1 MKKKETKLAN
11 FIAGKKR
18 LFLSIDGS
26 RISNISSSTVID
38 KLIDKIVASSK

>member
-1 MKKKETKLAN
+1 MKKKETKLVN
-11 FIAGKKR
+11 FIAGKKG

-26 RISNISSSTVID
+26 KISTISSSTLID